1 MHMKHVMN
9 RLLGI
14 SLALLFA
21 LAFVADVSAVPLLTA
36 RPVTVEELCVRV
48 LKGAQDVPKATLVGY
63 GYTVRRGE
71 EKKKVRWYAPDDI
84 WRQRAELA
92 TWKDRKGNVLRLARV
107 NGTLPAF
114 ERKHDDREKIE
125 AALDESEKTFA
136 GTDEERAAWRKS
148 WGEKGMGQF
157 FTAKNGKLYYVEF
170 EFVEQVKAADGEK
183 LLKTFVNSVK
193 LASTSATGKAGSNAV
208 KWRTIEN
215 EQYRFMFDLSKSQG
229 EAFVK
234 NAMRVMAAMRKS
246 YEFYVPAQ
254 KKVGLS
260 TVRVFKTLAGYR
272 EYRQSTGEED
282 TLFIGLW
289 DPNREELLVSA
300 EGEREAAQE
309 IMRHEA
315 FHQYLY
321 YATGCG
327 RHATWFNEGH
337 AAFFESVQYNPAKN
351 TVTVVD
357 KGKHAVW
364 VERDPEQVARKLS
377 GILTMD
383 REAFYADGITRV
395 TIGNWTLNESFYHYV
410 LAWALTYFLEKG
422 VYARE
427 DFAAYRKVLP
437 TYLAAMQEDQD
448 WKAATERAWEPVK
461 ERDLAADFLVFW
473 SKCRNAARNVR

>member
-1 MHMKHVMN
+1 MRILVASMA
-9 RLLGI
+9 G
-14 SLALLFA
+14 AA
-21 LAFVADVSAVPLLTA
+21 AFSAVAAVPRLTL
-36 RPVTVEELCVRV
+36 RPETAEELCVRT
-48 LKGAQDVPKATLVGY
+48 LAGATGVPKETLVGY
-63 GYTVRRGE
+63 GYTLRRGDE
-71 EKKKVRWYAPDDI
+71 MKKVRWYAPGDI

-92 TWKDRKGNVLRLARV
+92 TWKDRQGNVQRLARV

-114 ERKHDDREKIE
+114 ERKHGDREKIE
-125 AALDESEKTFA
+125 AALDESEKTFM
-136 GTDEERAAWRKS
+136 GTDAERAAWRKS
-148 WGEKGMGQF
+148 WGGNGTGQF

-170 EFVEQVKAADGEK
+170 EFAEPVKAVDGEK

-193 LASTSATGKAGSNAV
+193 LAAASSAGKAGSNSM
-208 KWRTIEN
+208 KWRTVEN

-234 NAMRVMAAMRKS
+234 NAMRVMSAMRKS

-260 TVRVFKTLAGYR
+260 TVRVFKTLSGYR
-272 EYRQSTGEED
+272 EYRQSTGDMD
-282 TLFIGLW
+282 TSSIGLW

-309 IMRHEA
+309 TMRHEA
-315 FHQYLY
+315 FHQYLH

-351 TVTVVD
+351 TVKVVD

-364 VERDPEQVARKLS
+364 VERDPEQAARKLS

-383 REAFYADGITRV
+383 REAFYADGTTGV
-395 TIGNWTLNESFYHYV
+395 SIGSWTLNESFYHYV

-427 DFAAYRKVLP
+427 DFAAYRRVLP
-437 TYLAAMQEDQD
+437 TYLAAMQEGAD

-461 ERDLAADFLVFW
+461 DRDLAADFLVFW
-473 SKCRNAARNVR
+473 SKCRNAARNIR